1 MSWRLTNFDEHG
13 QCCAN
18 RVQVFAHVHHQFVYI
33 SPNRRGFEFAFMVVG
48 NKRRV
53 FKFTHLYMLSDRMPN
68 TEKGFSEIA
77 DTKQHRPYLKVVFKR
92 DDGRVNRLVRKFGK
106 FIQAV
111 QKYREVGREQLELLR
126 KVFEVELI
134 QFYPP
139 RRAPTATFQR
149 SAQFGEPAPRKF
161 ATAHQRLPLQ
171 AQDFSRVQ
179 VCRVLAEKE
188 GYLGEA
194 IAELEYG
201 SEDGDGAPKLPG
213 CVDAGTQLVETS
225 TSWPCE
231 QA

>member
-1 MSWRLTNFDEHG
+1 MKLQIRSSIRL
-13 QCCAN
+13 
-18 RVQVFAHVHHQFVYI
+18 
-33 SPNRRGFEFAFMVVG
+33 
-48 NKRRV
+48 
-53 FKFTHLYMLSDRMPN
+53 
-68 TEKGFSEIA
+68 
-77 DTKQHRPYLKVVFKR
+77 YLKVVFKR
-92 DDGRVNRLVRKFGK
+92 DDGRINRLVRKFRK

-134 QFYPP
+134 QLHPP
-139 RRAPTATFQR
+139 RRAPTAAFQR
-149 SAQFGEPAPRKF
+149 NAQSGEPAPRKL
-161 ATAHQRLPLQ
+161 APAHQRLPLQ
-171 AQDFSRVQ
+171 AQDFARVQ
-179 VCRVLAEKE
+179 VCRVLTEKE

-201 SEDGDGAPKLPG
+201 SEDGDGASKLPS